1 MPRSIL
7 ASLIL
12 MFSTFGIGVAIA
24 QDAPLRDHIALDGT
38 WELLLDTTVA
48 HRGDARHGEHFPDAA
63 VLPGTLDENGK
74 GFPNTDSTDQH
85 LSRLVTYEG
94 PAWYRR
100 DVVIPETWAGRR
112 VELVMERTK
121 VTHVFVDGREAG
133 TSERIFTPQR
143 YDLTELLTPGDHSLT
158 IIVDNDP
165 ALVPVEGSHAYSEN
179 TQTNWNG
186 VIGEFHL
193 EASSPTR
200 IERVRVF
207 PDVEAAAVD
216 VEIRITRHDVIGDD
230 GGRRDLSLHLAAA
243 PAGAEGPSPEA
254 RVFPIALTTND
265 TTLVLRYALGED
277 AVRWSEFDP
286 SFYELVVALRDGER
300 AIDRYDTPF
309 GLRRFDHRGTQ
320 FTINDAV
327 TFLRGKHEAAVFP
340 LTGYPPADTAAWGRV
355 FRIARDYGINH
366 YRFHSYTPP
375 EAAFMAAN
383 AAGVYLQ
390 TELPIWYAFRA
401 EDPDQMSF
409 MMEEGRRILD
419 AYGNHPSFVMFAL
432 GNEISED
439 RDLLQQ
445 MIDDF
450 RAHDPRPLYAQGAN
464 NRLWDPSYADGDDF
478 WLTFRTGTEQADF
491 STDVRGA
498 ISYLDSDEAGIIN
511 SQYPSTDWNFEAA
524 NARSPVPVISH
535 ENGQFSIYPNY
546 DEMPKYTG
554 VLRPWNFEIF
564 RRDLERAG
572 MLDQADDFFRAS
584 GAFAVE
590 LYRSDIEAAIRTP
603 EFGGYQLLDLQDFPG
618 QGTALVGILDAF
630 MDSKGLIE
638 PEAWRRFNDEVVLLA
653 EMPRYTWTNDETFE
667 AQIKLANYRPTD
679 IPAGS
684 LAWSLASADGDVT
697 SGTVIVDGVP
707 QGSLATIA
715 QINADLSEANAPQKL
730 TLSLSHAEADLA
742 TEYPLWI
749 YPAEVDVSIPENVT
763 VTRRLDDETI
773 RLLEDGGR
781 VLLLPEPGSVDSAS
795 VGGQFITEFWNYGMF
810 RGLAF
815 QYGDPET
822 DIPVGTMGLLMDPEH
837 PLFRGFPTEFHSNWQ
852 WWPIVKASRPIILD
866 ITPDDYRPLVQTIDN
881 INRNY
886 KLGTVFEYRV
896 GDGRLLIA
904 SVDLPSVQQ
913 HPEAR
918 QFYASLL
925 QYVASDD
932 FQPAASATPEF
943 LRDLLYGRRVDPND
957 PGRPVEGYTEY

>member
-1 MPRSIL
+1 MRRISL
-7 ASLIL
+7 TLIL
-12 MFSTFGIGVAIA
+12 MLLVVAAEGTVLA
-24 QDAPLRDHIALDGT
+24 QEVQPQDWQRDRLPLGGT
-38 WELLLDTTVA
+38 WELLLDTTA
-48 HRGDARHGEHFPDAA
+48 ARRGDARHGEHFPEE
-63 VLPGTLDENGK
+63 VTLPGTLDESGK
-74 GFPNTDSTDQH
+74 GFANTDSTYQH

-100 DVVIPETWAGRR
+100 EVDIPENWAGKHI
-112 VELVMERTK
+112 ELVLERTK
-121 VTHVFVDGREAG
+121 VTHVWVDDRPAG
-133 TSERIFTPQR
+133 SSERIFTPQR
-143 YDLTELLTPGDHSLT
+143 YDLTGLLTPGRHTLT
-158 IIVDNDP
+158 IVVDNDP
-165 ALVPVEGSHAYSEN
+165 SLVPVEGSHAYSEN

-186 VIGEFHL
+186 IIGDLHL
-193 EASSPTR
+193 EAAGLLR

-207 PDVEAAAVD
+207 PDIDANAVD
-216 VEIRITRHDVIGDD
+216 VEVQIVNGNT
-230 GGRRDLSLHLAAA
+230 
-243 PAGAEGPSPEA
+243 AGANATLRLVASLANDAGPSPEA
-254 RVFPIALTTND
+254 FDAPIAFSAAD
-265 TTLVLRYALGED
+265 TTVIIRYPLGPD
-277 AVRWSEFDP
+277 AARWSEFSP
-286 SFYELVVALRDGER
+286 SFYELGVIIRDGDR
-300 AIDRYDTPF
+300 ALDGVTTPF
-309 GLRRFDHRGTQ
+309 GLRRFDRRGTQ
-320 FTINDAV
+320 FTINDVV
-327 TFLRGKHEAAVFP
+327 TFLRGKHDAAVFP

-366 YRFHSYTPP
+366 FRFHSYTPP
-375 EAAFMAAN
+375 AAAFMAAN
-383 AAGVYLQ
+383 TAGVYLQ

-401 EDPDQMSF
+401 EDPEQMSF
-409 MMEEGRRILD
+409 MMEEGKRILD

-439 RDLLQQ
+439 RDLLKQ
-445 MIDDF
+445 MVDGF

-464 NRLWDPSYADGDDF
+464 NRLWDPSYAEGDDF
-478 WLTFRTGTEQADF
+478 WVTFRTGTEQPDF

-511 SQYPSTDWNFEAA
+511 SRYPSTDWNFAEA
-524 NARSPVPVISH
+524 NSRSPVPVISH

-546 DEMPKYTG
+546 EEMRKYTG
-554 VLRPWNFEIF
+554 VLRPWNLALF
-564 RRDLERAG
+564 RRDLARAG

-590 LYRSDIEAAIRTP
+590 LYRADIEAAIRTP

-638 PEAWRRFNDEVVLLA
+638 PHAWRRFNDEAVLLA
-653 EMPRYTWTNDETFE
+653 EMERYVWTDDEVFE
-667 AQIKLANYRPTD
+667 ATIKLANYRPGGV
-679 IPAGS
+679 PAGS
-684 LAWSLASADGDVT
+684 LTWTLSSAEGDVA
-697 SGTVIVDGVP
+697 SGALMVDGVA
-707 QGSLATIA
+707 QGSLATVA
-715 QINADLSEANAPQKL
+715 QITADLSEARAPQKL
-730 TLSLSHAEADLA
+730 TLSLSHAEADLV

-749 YPAEVDVSIPENVT
+749 YPAEIDASVPENLT
-763 VTRRLDDETI
+763 VTRRLDDDAFE
-773 RLLEDGGR
+773 LLQNGGR

-837 PLFRGFPTEFHSNWQ
+837 ALFRSFPTEFHSNWQ

-866 ITPDDYRPLVQTIDN
+866 PTPSEYRPIVQTIDN

-904 SVDLPSVQQ
+904 SIDLPAIQEY
-913 HPEAR
+913 PEAR

-925 QYVASDD
+925 RYAASDE
-932 FQPAASATPEF
+932 FLPTSAATPEF
-943 LRDLLYGRRVDPND
+943 LRDLLYSRRVDPTD